1 MFLMKKNIL
10 IMVTMFLVMLILSGC
25 GGPQYE
31 GKWLGSTKSD
41 WDGTT
46 EVQKLDIKKNGEN
59 YIVTFATER
68 FVPVGKIMDF
78 KVTWKEQQSQPVSAT
93 LKDGKLVIDPYRS
106 YTLVKDTGTIL
117 GPKGETYKVENEN
130 DHQKLKEEAK
140 SVYLNKHPKT
150 TFE

>member
-1 MFLMKKNIL
+1 MKFKTIKL
-10 IMVTMFLVMLILSGC
+10 FMMLLVVVILSGC

-59 YIVTFATER
+59 YIITFATER

-78 KVTWKEQQSQPVSAT
+78 KVTWKEQQSQPVSAI
-93 LKDGKLVIDPYRS
+93 LKDGKLVVDPYRS

-117 GPKGETYKVENEN
+117 GPRGETYKIENDS

-140 SVYLNKHPKT
+140 AVYLNKHPKT
-150 TFE
+150 TIE